1 MQPCTLKFFCLA
13 NIDDDKPPCNVASK
27 TALSNCGLGPGSI
40 TLDVNSPSI
49 HDSLLEKFPLLVAA
63 GGYEL
68 LLYQRGGDD
77 QGLHKLP
84 APYSPARIKEIAGQA
99 QVYIR
104 PLQKNLMEPE
114 EHFVQY
120 QTDQHLEVSKH
131 AIQLLQ
137 LKQF

>member
-1 MQPCTLKFFCLA
+1 M
-13 NIDDDKPPCNVASK
+13 
-27 TALSNCGLGPGSI
+27 TAYWKNFHFLQQLLGMSCY
-40 TLDVNSPSI
+40 
-49 HDSLLEKFPLLVAA
+49 H
-63 GGYEL
+63 
-68 LLYQRGGDD
+68 RGGDD

-104 PLQKNLMEPE
+104 PLQKNLMELE
-114 EHFVQY
+114 EHCVQY